1 MNTFK
6 MDSAKETGTNT
17 GFMLP
22 VVELVIAIGLF
33 TIISIFLIKFFTS
46 ANTMSRD
53 ADDLSKGLIKAESA
67 IELSKVFSPEKTA
80 GELGGKLTE
89 GKDGKLIE
97 AYYDKDWKRIDT
109 ADNFKYLLT
118 ITIAGKPN
126 ASGVLSDI
134 RVSIQRKDRDKNT
147 VIVDLEGAK
156 YTKGGK

>member
-6 MDSAKETGTNT
+6 MDSAKGTGTNT

-67 IELSKVFSPEKTA
+67 IELSKVFSLEKTA
-80 GELGGKLTE
+80 DELG
-89 GKDGKLIE
+89 GKLIE

-118 ITIAGKPN
+118 ITIADKPN

>member
-1 MNTFK
+1 
-6 MDSAKETGTNT
+6 
-17 GFMLP
+17 
-22 VVELVIAIGLF
+22 
-33 TIISIFLIKFFTS
+33 
-46 ANTMSRD
+46 MSLQLGYLQ
-53 ADDLSKGLIKAESA
+53 LS
-67 IELSKVFSPEKTA
+67 VFSLEKTA
-80 GELGGKLTE
+80 DELGGKLTE

-118 ITIAGKPN
+118 ITIADKHN

>member
-80 GELGGKLTE
+80 GELGGKL
-89 GKDGKLIE
+89 IE